1 MNTAKYLRRSNL
13 YAVEPALSLT
23 GNEHIAVIPVY
34 DENAAIAARCVPY
47 SGRSILNA
55 GLIELSIDSP
65 PLWWQHGFSKTHL
78 LIPSNLRKLKN

>member
-34 DENAAIAARCVPY
+34 DENAAIL
-47 SGRSILNA
+47 G
-55 GLIELSIDSP
+55 
-65 PLWWQHGFSKTHL
+65 
-78 LIPSNLRKLKN
+78 